1 MRVLITGGTGSIGQQ
16 LVLAFRRHNH
26 DVIFQYH
33 TQMELAKQ
41 LEKVSGAHCYQ
52 ADFTSGLVELPTSE
66 IDVLINGAAVNI
78 SANLTASVTEL
89 EWTTTLCINLSAP
102 FFLVRAVLPSMIKNG
117 FGRII
122 NIGSIYSTRVVEKN
136 LPYSVS
142 KHGLSGLTKTV
153 AREYGRWGITCNEI
167 CPGPVNSRLM
177 NEIAERNAPVL
188 HISSDEYLHRIA
200 DSIPVPRLAQ
210 PTDIAAAALFLASA
224 EASYLNG
231 LSLTLDGGFT
241 T

>member
-1 MRVLITGGTGSIGQQ
+1 
-16 LVLAFRRHNH
+16 
-26 DVIFQYH
+26 
-33 TQMELAKQ
+33 
-41 LEKVSGAHCYQ
+41 
-52 ADFTSGLVELPTSE
+52 
-66 IDVLINGAAVNI
+66 VNI
-78 SANLTASVTEL
+78 SANLSASVTDF
-89 EWTTTLCINLSAP
+89 EWTTTLSINLSAP
-102 FFLVRAVLPSMIKNG
+102 FFLVRAVLPNMIKKG

-142 KHGLSGLTKTV
+142 KHGLSALTKTV
-153 AREYGRWGITCNEI
+153 AREYGKYGITCNEI

-177 NEIAERNAPVL
+177 DEIAERNAAVL

-210 PTDIAAAALFLASA
+210 PTDIAEAALFLASEKA
-224 EASYLNG
+224 GYLNE
-231 LSLTLDGGFT
+231 LSLTLDGGLT